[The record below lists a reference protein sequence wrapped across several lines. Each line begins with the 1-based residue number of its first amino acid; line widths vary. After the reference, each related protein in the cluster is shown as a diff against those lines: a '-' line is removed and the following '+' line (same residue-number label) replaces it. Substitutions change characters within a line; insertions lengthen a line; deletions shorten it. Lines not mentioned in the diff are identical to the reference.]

1 MLKWLLKSLFILIA
15 LVVAS
20 ATLPFASVWLCRDP
34 VGGQVFF
41 WVAPWTCAF
50 WSVPRLQPH
59 REQILAR
66 ARSRGG
72 MASASRRVPA
82 LGRQGHR
89 MDVRFPVLLLRL
101 RVRRPV
107 GDAQPRMDACRRLFP
122 RRFHGRLVLAWV
134 RSSRWATG
142 LPKPKPAGR
151 R

>member
-20 ATLPFASVWLCRDP
+20 TTLPFASVWLCRDP

-50 WSVPRLQPH
+50 WSIIAYNLIGSKFWRG
-59 REQILAR
+59 REAVEEWR
-66 ARSRGG
+66 ARRGG
-72 MASASRRVPA
+72 YLRSVAK
-82 LGRQGHR
+82 GTR

-101 RVRRPV
+101 RIRRPV

-122 RRFHGRLVLAWV
+122 SRFHGRLVQPWV
-134 RSSRWATG
+134 TRSSAS
-142 LPKPKPAGR
+142 PEVAS
-151 R
+151 